1 MHSRGFVASGSR
13 KMDWKQKDGGCC
25 ISNRLI
31 IAQSRASRSH
41 SAANIRKRKVLR
53 AVEATFDFGTT
64 RRAVAGNYSL
74 CWAPAGARPGRP
86 RGCARVFQGGWG
98 KASRFAPKR
107 ESDTGECLYC
117 LEVRTVF
124 FSSMEFEAVLESFR
138 Y

>member
-1 MHSRGFVASGSR
+1 MEVGKWIRNRRTEAAASA
-13 KMDWKQKDGGCC
+13 
-25 ISNRLI
+25 

-124 FSSMEFEAVLESFR
+124 FSSMKFEAVLKFFR